1 MRALHFP
8 RSHSFPHKNLKSP
21 CGTEREALLDEEA
34 AENGAP
40 ARARSPQNLEALLVS
55 ERQRGCA
62 VANETGRVHASE
74 RGDSEGINSWR
85 AEKARLEAYYE
96 QLMERCEQQEE
107 EHFQSF
113 LAERKKNE
121 ALCQRLAALESAV
134 PPGMSHQAPAP
145 ASEQWMQET
154 ATPPD
159 TSTAHSGSASSR
171 AEAVAIDQSRVVAI
185 AAAKDELARV
195 RAAAREIEDA
205 LRAELREVQLQAEQE
220 QRSLSTQL
228 ESSQREVE
236 GLRAAVSGAEARLV
250 ETEQKAK
257 QYVADELAAK
267 QAGESTAL
275 SPLPL
280 ISSYKSEKSLCGQS
294 WMPRMHLLAG
304 PTQKRARRWLRRPWR
319 TRSSGRR

>member
-1 MRALHFP
+1 VRALHFP
-8 RSHSFPHKNLKSP
+8 LSHSFPHKNLKSP

-40 ARARSPQNLEALLVS
+40 ARARSPQDLEALLVS
-55 ERQRGCA
+55 ERQRGRA
-62 VANETGRVHASE
+62 VANETSRVHASE
-74 RGDSEGINSWR
+74 RGDSEGINAWR

-134 PPGMSHQAPAP
+134 PPGMNHQALAP
-145 ASEQWMQET
+145 ASEHARASTVEQWMQET
-154 ATPPD
+154 TTPPD

-236 GLRAAVSGAEARLV
+236 GLAAAVSGAEARLV
-250 ETEQKAK
+250 ETEQKAN
-257 QYVADELAAK
+257 QYL
-267 QAGESTAL
+267 L
-275 SPLPL
+275 RPLYMEYL
-280 ISSYKSEKSLCGQS
+280 YVEFVCKCIYVYFTYI
-294 WMPRMHLLAG
+294 LAG
-304 PTQKRARRWLRRPWR
+304 AGT
-319 TRSSGRR
+319 